1 MLSSQ
6 RFDVA
11 VVGAGIGGLAAAA
24 LLARAG
30 RSVIL
35 VDRSSRAGGACQS
48 LVHDGW
54 RFEVGA
60 TFLSGFGPGGPLATL
75 CRRLGIT
82 LSVKECDPVFQVA
95 LPRHRL
101 SFWGEQNTWWR
112 EVRREFPGDD
122 AGWHA
127 LWAELNDL
135 AVQRERILQELPPL
149 PPEGWGARLRVWRV
163 LKSRLFSPLSF
174 KGGAA
179 LKRALD
185 TPFRAAM
192 LRHGLGGESQRVLE
206 AALWF
211 LLVRDPD
218 ECSTLEAAVALLQTR
233 HGVVAVP
240 GGVSGLVDAL
250 VESFHR
256 DGGQLRL
263 ETPATRFLQEG
274 GRIVGVKT
282 GGGETIR
289 AGWVVANVPPG
300 DLAGTLLPPSRGWL
314 RRRPTPSGPWHPT
327 LIAQA
332 AVLALP
338 DGAVPSELSGH
349 CLVVPDPR
357 RPARE
362 ENLVVVRLAPTWDQ
376 GQGPGGSRR
385 FTVGRFV
392 APRPQDEDDSLLS
405 DLLEA
410 LDQIVPGVSEAMV
423 SHRALTPFALGEM
436 WGRPA
441 AAVRYAVESPEWLGC
456 RGFPHRL
463 GWPGLLAVGEWTYP
477 GRLISQVV
485 EGAMRVAD
493 LIAGAG

>member
-1 MLSSQ
+1 MSKQ
-6 RFDVA
+6 NFDVA

-24 LLARAG
+24 LLARGG

-35 VDRSSRAGGACQS
+35 LDRSSRAGGACQS

-60 TFLSGFGPGGPLATL
+60 TFLSGFGPAGPLATL

-101 SFWGEQNTWWR
+101 SLWGEQNTWWR

-127 LWAELNDL
+127 LWAELIDL
-135 AVQRERILQELPPL
+135 AAQRERILQKLPAL
-149 PPEGWGARLRVWRV
+149 PPEGWGARLRVW
-163 LKSRLFSPLSF
+163 

-179 LKRALD
+179 LKRALNA
-185 TPFRAAM
+185 PFRSTM
-192 LRHGLGGESQRVLE
+192 LRHGLGRDSQRVLE

-218 ECSTLEAAVALLQTR
+218 ECSTLEAAVALQHTR
-233 HGVVAVP
+233 QGVASVP
-240 GGVSGLVDAL
+240 GGVTGLVDAL

-263 ETPATRFLQEG
+263 ETPANRFLAER

-282 GGGETIR
+282 GVGETIR

-338 DGAVPSELSGH
+338 EDVVPSELSGH
-349 CLVVPDPR
+349 CLVVRDAG
-357 RPARE
+357 RPARA
-362 ENLVVVRLAPTWDQ
+362 ENLVAVRVAPGWDQ
-376 GQGPGGSRR
+376 GQGPDGSRR

-392 APRPQDEDDSLLS
+392 APGQRDEGESLLS
-405 DLLEA
+405 EMLGALE
-410 LDQIVPGVSEAMV
+410 QIVPGASEAMV
-423 SHRALTPFALGEM
+423 SRLALTPSTLAEL

-441 AAVRYAVESPEWLGC
+441 AAVRYAAESPAWLGC

-485 EGAMRVAD
+485 EGAMRVVD
-493 LIAGAG
+493 VITGTG